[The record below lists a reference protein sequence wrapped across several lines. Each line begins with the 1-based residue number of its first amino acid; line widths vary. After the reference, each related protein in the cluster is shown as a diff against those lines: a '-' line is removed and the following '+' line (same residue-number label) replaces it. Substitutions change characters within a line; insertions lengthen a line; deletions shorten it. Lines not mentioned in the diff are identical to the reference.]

1 MLFVFDVN
9 KELVLSLT
17 PTLLVIKILPPK
29 KLKCEKHLE
38 PNEVSPTTLCKG
50 EPIDRAWIMLP
61 HHDPNC
67 SLLPFQMPYKNR
79 LKL

>member
-1 MLFVFDVN
+1 MLSVFDVN

-50 EPIDRAWIMLP
+50 EPIDRA
-61 HHDPNC
+61 
-67 SLLPFQMPYKNR
+67 
-79 LKL
+79 